1 MNLPELGAFL
11 RTRRDR
17 IRPAEVGLPQGP
29 RRRVPGLR
37 REEVAQLAGLSAD
50 YYTELERGSAKNG
63 VQPSAQTLAALA
75 RALRLNGDER
85 DHLFHLAER
94 PVPPSVHGPSAHV
107 QPALLGLLDRLSN
120 TPARVITDL
129 HETLVENDLAL
140 ALFGNSPAHGGPS
153 ASFVY
158 RWFTDPRAREI
169 YPPEDHPHHSRV
181 FVADL
186 QAAAARRGRD
196 AQATKMVAAPPQPGV
211 RGPLGHPR
219 RRGAPHGPQEDRPP
233 SARRHR
239 TRLLQPPQ
247 RGRTATP
254 AVVHRPA
261 LKSGSRA
268 AGTALCRG
276 DPGAERPGG
285 HGTGEVVCGGIR
297 IAALTRAAGGE
308 RPGGRSR
315 THRPGSRRWRV
326 RPARLRPAR
335 RQRAEERVR
344 SLIRRLHD
352 APPDRSGSLG
362 KATFRL
368 SGTHRGPLRPL
379 AGS

>member
-17 IRPAEVGLPQGP
+17 IRPAEVGLPHGP

-63 VQPSAQTLAALA
+63 VQPSTQTLAALA

-94 PVPPSVHGPSAHV
+94 PVPPSAHGPSAHV

-140 ALFGNSPAHGGPS
+140 TLLGASPAHRGPA

-169 YPPEDHPHHSRV
+169 YPPEDHPQHSRV

-196 AQATKMVAAPPQPGV
+196 AEVTKMVAVLRRRSQEFAALWDTHDVAVRRMDHKRIVHPLLGVIELDCYNLLSEDGRQRLLWFTAPP
-211 RGPLGHPR
+211 
-219 RRGAPHGPQEDRPP
+219 
-233 SARRHR
+233 
-239 TRLLQPPQ
+239 
-247 RGRTATP
+247 
-254 AVVHRPA
+254 
-261 LKSGSRA
+261 GS
-268 AGTALCRG
+268 
-276 DPGAERPGG
+276 PGAEQLELLSVV
-285 HGTGEVVCGGIR
+285 GTQELSATEGM
-297 IAALTRAAGGE
+297 
-308 RPGGRSR
+308 
-315 THRPGSRRWRV
+315 
-326 RPARLRPAR
+326 
-335 RQRAEERVR
+335 
-344 SLIRRLHD
+344 
-352 APPDRSGSLG
+352 APE
-362 KATFRL
+362 RL
-368 SGTHRGPLRPL
+368 SAPESGPQR
-379 AGS
+379 

>member
-17 IRPAEVGLPQGP
+17 IRPAEAGLPQGP

-75 RALRLNGDER
+75 RALRLNVDER

-94 PVPPSVHGPSAHV
+94 PVPPSAHGPSAHV

-129 HETLVENDLAL
+129 HETLVENDLARNL
-140 ALFGNSPAHGGPS
+140 LGKSPAHRGPA

-158 RWFTDPRAREI
+158 RWFTDPQTRER
-169 YPPEDHPHHSRV
+169 YPVEDHPHHSRV

-196 AQATKMVAAPPQPGV
+196 AEVTRMIAV
-211 RGPLGHPR
+211 LR
-219 RRGAPHGPQEDRPP
+219 RRSPEFAALWDTHDVAVRRKDHKKIVHPTLGVIELDCYNLLSEDGRQ
-233 SARRHR
+233 
-239 TRLLQPPQ
+239 RLLWF
-247 RGRTATP
+247 TAP
-254 AVVHRPA
+254 
-261 LKSGSRA
+261 
-268 AGTALCRG
+268 
-276 DPGAERPGG
+276 
-285 HGTGEVVCGGIR
+285 
-297 IAALTRAAGGE
+297 
-308 RPGGRSR
+308 
-315 THRPGSRRWRV
+315 PGSRGAEQLELLSVIGTQDLSVPEGRA
-326 RPARLRPAR
+326 PQGLSAAESG
-335 RQRAEERVR
+335 RQR
-344 SLIRRLHD
+344 
-352 APPDRSGSLG
+352 
-362 KATFRL
+362 
-368 SGTHRGPLRPL
+368 
-379 AGS
+379 

>member
-94 PVPPSVHGPSAHV
+94 PGPPSAHGPSAHV
-107 QPALLGLLDRLSN
+107 QPALLGLLDQLSN

-129 HETLVENDLAL
+129 HETLVENDLARNL
-140 ALFGNSPAHGGPS
+140 LGESPAHRGPA

-158 RWFTDPRAREI
+158 RWFTDPQARER

-186 QAAAARRGRD
+186 QAAAAKRGRD
-196 AQATKMVAAPPQPGV
+196 AEVTKMVAVLRRRSQEFAALWDTHDVAVRRMDHKKIVHPTLGIIELDCYNLLSEDGRQRLLWFTAPP
-211 RGPLGHPR
+211 
-219 RRGAPHGPQEDRPP
+219 
-233 SARRHR
+233 
-239 TRLLQPPQ
+239 
-247 RGRTATP
+247 
-254 AVVHRPA
+254 
-261 LKSGSRA
+261 GS
-268 AGTALCRG
+268 
-276 DPGAERPGG
+276 PGAEQLELLSVI
-285 HGTGEVVCGGIR
+285 GTQDLGITEGTAPEGLS
-297 IAALTRAAGGE
+297 AAE
-308 RPGGRSR
+308 
-315 THRPGSRRWRV
+315 
-326 RPARLRPAR
+326 
-335 RQRAEERVR
+335 
-344 SLIRRLHD
+344 
-352 APPDRSGSLG
+352 SGSQ
-362 KATFRL
+362 
-368 SGTHRGPLRPL
+368 P
-379 AGS
+379 

>member
-17 IRPAEVGLPQGP
+17 IRPADVGLPAGP

-94 PVPPSVHGPSAHV
+94 PVPPSAHGASAHV

-129 HETLVENDLAL
+129 HETMVQNDLAL
-140 ALFGNSPAHGGPS
+140 TLLGEPPAHRGPE

-158 RWFTDPRAREI
+158 RWFTDPRARDL

-196 AQATKMVAAPPQPGV
+196 AEVAKMVAV
-211 RGPLGHPR
+211 LR
-219 RRGAPHGPQEDRPP
+219 RRSEEFAALWDTHDVAVRRMDRKRIVHSMLGVIELDCYNLLSEDGRQ
-233 SARRHR
+233 
-239 TRLLQPPQ
+239 RLLWF
-247 RGRTATP
+247 TAP
-254 AVVHRPA
+254 
-261 LKSGSRA
+261 
-268 AGTALCRG
+268 
-276 DPGAERPGG
+276 
-285 HGTGEVVCGGIR
+285 
-297 IAALTRAAGGE
+297 
-308 RPGGRSR
+308 
-315 THRPGSRRWRV
+315 PGSRG
-326 RPARLRPAR
+326 
-335 RQRAEERVR
+335 AEQLELLSVIGTQELGATE
-344 SLIRRLHD
+344 SL
-352 APPDRSGSLG
+352 APGG
-362 KATFRL
+362 L
-368 SGTHRGPLRPL
+368 SAADSASQH
-379 AGS
+379 

>member
-63 VQPSAQTLAALA
+63 VQPSTQALAALA

-85 DHLFHLAER
+85 DHLFHLASR
-94 PVPPSVHGPSAHV
+94 PVPPSAHGPSAHV

-140 ALFGNSPAHGGPS
+140 TLLGTSPAHRGPA
-153 ASFVY
+153 ASLVY
-158 RWFTDPRAREI
+158 RWFTDPQAREI

-196 AQATKMVAAPPQPGV
+196 AEVTKMVAVLRRRSQEFAALWDTHDVAVRRMDHKRIVHPMLGVIELDCYNLLSEDGRQRLLWFTAPP
-211 RGPLGHPR
+211 
-219 RRGAPHGPQEDRPP
+219 
-233 SARRHR
+233 
-239 TRLLQPPQ
+239 
-247 RGRTATP
+247 
-254 AVVHRPA
+254 
-261 LKSGSRA
+261 GS
-268 AGTALCRG
+268 
-276 DPGAERPGG
+276 PGAEQLELLSVI
-285 HGTGEVVCGGIR
+285 GTQELIVMEGMTGIP
-297 IAALTRAAGGE
+297 TE
-308 RPGGRSR
+308 
-315 THRPGSRRWRV
+315 
-326 RPARLRPAR
+326 
-335 RQRAEERVR
+335 
-344 SLIRRLHD
+344 
-352 APPDRSGSLG
+352 SGS
-362 KATFRL
+362 
-368 SGTHRGPLRPL
+368 
-379 AGS
+379 